1 MTTILMPQTTVQPTH
16 PMPKP
21 TPKRKKVS
29 GDLRFWIG
37 FQKATGCTR
46 SPSPLY
52 FETNVGAMEAKI
64 EHLKRSKF
72 PKVDF

>member
-1 MTTILMPQTTVQPTH
+1 MTTILMPQTTVLPTH

-37 FQKATGCTR
+37 FQKTTGCTR
-46 SPSPLY
+46 STPLLF
-52 FETNVGAMEAKI
+52 FEPNVGAMEAKI
-64 EHLKRSKF
+64 EHFEEVESSKLN
-72 PKVDF
+72 